1 MNIRFNL
8 IASKFVYK
16 AIANKFNLAYAA
28 LEELEIT
35 AIRRN
40 LKDRR
45 SFKTPASSSTTSL
58 VATRSEL
65 FIALP
70 ILLLFGILMRYMPRK

>member
-16 AIANKFNLAYAA
+16 AITNKFNLAYAA

-40 LKDRR
+40 LK
-45 SFKTPASSSTTSL
+45 T
-58 VATRSEL
+58 E
-65 FIALP
+65 I
-70 ILLLFGILMRYMPRK
+70 I